1 MNRRDFIKSSAW
13 GVAGLGLLGPGL
25 ISSAEAA
32 GGQVRLTILHTND
45 MHSRIDP
52 FPVGSAQFADQGGM
66 ARRAALVA
74 NIRKEQPNVL
84 LLDAGDIWQGTP
96 YFNFFGGEVEYKLMS
111 QMGYDAATL
120 GNHDFDNGLQ
130 GLEKQLPNA
139 QFPFINANYDFSQTP
154 LKGRFQPYKVF
165 EKQGVRIGVF
175 GVGIELAGLVGD
187 RNFGNTK
194 YLDPIAV
201 AKEQVQHLR
210 GPEKCDLV
218 ICLSHLGYKYDSA
231 KVDDHKLAAAVPGID
246 LILGGHTHT
255 FLDTPTVVEGGQG
268 QRTLI
273 NQVGWSGI
281 KLGRID
287 YVFDRKTR
295 TAGVAAAGALSI
307 NASAIG

>member
-1 MNRRDFIKSSAW
+1 MNRRNFIKSSAW

-52 FPVGSAQFADQGGM
+52 FPAGSAQFADQGGM

-74 NIRKEQPNVL
+74 SIRKEQPNVL

-111 QMGYDAATL
+111 QMAYDAATL

-139 QFPFINANYDFSQTP
+139 QFPFINANYDFSQTA

-187 RNFGNTK
+187 RNYGNTK

-210 GPEKCDLV
+210 GHEKCDLV
-218 ICLSHLGYKYDSA
+218 ICLSHLGYKYESA

-268 QRTLI
+268 HRTLI
-273 NQVGWSGI
+273 NQVGWAGI

-295 TAGVAAAGALSI
+295 AAGVAAAGALSI
-307 NASAIG
+307 SASALG